1 MLSRSQITHV
11 GLGFGLCTLSNI
23 LRIIATYT
31 WESLTDIHV
40 KTEYFSL
47 LAIGAGERERCEKT
61 ACFHYQTLELFVTA
75 NLVFTIAT

>member
-1 MLSRSQITHV
+1 MLSRSQTTHD
-11 GLGFGLCTLSNI
+11 GLWFGLCTLSNI
-23 LRIIATYT
+23 LRIIATCT
-31 WESLTDIHV
+31 WESLKDIHV

-47 LAIGAGERERCEKT
+47 ATGARERERCEKT